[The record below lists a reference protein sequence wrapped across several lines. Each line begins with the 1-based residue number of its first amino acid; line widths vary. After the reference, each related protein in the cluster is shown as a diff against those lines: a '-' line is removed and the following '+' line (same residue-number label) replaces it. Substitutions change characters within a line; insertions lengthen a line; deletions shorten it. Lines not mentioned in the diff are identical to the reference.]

1 MKKGAIKMNYLE
13 KAEVWK
19 NYSQLDPALKKEL
32 EAMDDKALQEVFT
45 TDLEFGT
52 GGLRGILG
60 VGTNRMNIY
69 IVAKATLGF
78 GRYLAKFPN
87 AYKRGLAI
95 SHDNRHQ
102 SKEFARI
109 SAEVLATLGY
119 HVYLFE
125 DLRPTPELSFAVRH
139 FGCVGGIMIT
149 ASHNPKEYNGYKIYD
164 ESGCQLVPKDADQVI
179 AEIEKIDD
187 YFSIDH
193 SKNHQEIEY
202 IGRAVDEAYI
212 KEVKKIILRPNLKKD
227 FKLVYTPL
235 HGTGQ
240 VFAPE
245 VLKSV
250 GYDVYPLACQM
261 TNDPEFSGVK
271 TSNPENKEAYDEAIE
286 YAREIGAKIVLATDP
301 DADRLGIAVEHNGE
315 YILFTGN
322 QTASLV
328 LDYILKTRKELK
340 TLPEDGYVFT
350 TNVSSTLPVAI
361 AEKYGMK
368 VEITLTGFKFIG
380 EKAREMEGGKGTYV
394 FGFEECYG
402 CLISDC
408 VRDKDSIQAI
418 LMLCETAAY
427 YREKG
432 MDLVDAL
439 NAVYEEYGYYKEG
452 ITNIGLKGLE
462 GAAKIKRIMEFFR
475 VNDIALK
482 KFDILAKDDVRL
494 GIHTDMKTGAHSK
507 INLPSSNVIKY
518 YLNDNMWFVL
528 RPSGTEPKLK
538 VYYGVVGKNDAEAKE
553 KLEELTQEVLSI
565 VNLIK

>member
-1 MKKGAIKMNYLE
+1 MGYLE
-13 KAEVWK
+13 KVEKWK
-19 NYSQLDPALKKEL
+19 NFKNLDAKLKKEL
-32 EAMDDKALQEVFT
+32 DAMDDNALKEAFT
-45 TDLEFGT
+45 DDLEFGT

-60 VGTNRMNIY
+60 AGTNRMNIY
-69 IVAKATLGF
+69 VVMKATLGF
-78 GRYLAKFPN
+78 GRYLLKQSPVA
-87 AYKRGLAI
+87 AARGVAI

-102 SKEFARI
+102 SVEFARK
-109 SAEVLATLGY
+109 SAEVLSTLGFR
-119 HVYLFE
+119 VFLFE
-125 DLRPTPELSFAVRH
+125 ALRPTPELSYAVRN
-139 FGCVGGIMIT
+139 FKCIGGIMIT

-164 ESGCQLVPKDADQVI
+164 ETGCQLVPADADKVI

-187 YFSIDH
+187 YFTIDS
-193 SKNHQEIEY
+193 SKNHELIYY
-202 IGRAVDEAYI
+202 IGKDVDEKYI
-212 KEVKKIILRPNLKKD
+212 ADVKKIIMRPNLKKD

-240 VFAPE
+240 VFAPQ
-245 VLKSV
+245 VLQSV
-250 GYDVYPLACQM
+250 GYDVVPLPCQM
-261 TNDPEFSGVK
+261 TCDPDFSGVK

-286 YAREIGAKIVLATDP
+286 LAKQIGAKIVLATDP

-322 QTASLV
+322 QTAALV
-328 LDYILKTRKELK
+328 FDYICKTRKELG
-340 TLPEDGYVFT
+340 TLPKDGYMFT
-350 TNVSSTLPVAI
+350 TNVSSTLPIAI
-361 AEKYGMK
+361 AKKYGLK

-380 EKAREMEGGKGTYV
+380 EKAREMEQTGRGTYV
-394 FGFEECYG
+394 FGFEESYG
-402 CLISDC
+402 CLVSDC

-439 NAVYEEYGYYKEG
+439 NAIYKEYGYYLEG
-452 ITNIGLKGLE
+452 ITNIGLAGLE
-462 GAAKIKRIMEFFR
+462 GKAKIGRIMDYFR
-475 VNDIALK
+475 TTDIALK
-482 KFDILAKDDVRL
+482 DFKILAKDDVKL
-494 GIHTDMKTGAHSK
+494 SVHTEYGKDDDKKSK

-538 VYYGVVGKNDAEAKE
+538 VYYGVVGKSDVEAKS
-553 KLEELTQEVLSI
+553 KLETLKNEVMSI

>member
-1 MKKGAIKMNYLE
+1 MYMNYLE
-13 KAEVWK
+13 KAQIWK
-19 NYSQLDPALKKEL
+19 NYPNLDPALKAEL
-32 EAMDDKALQEVFT
+32 DAMDDKALQEAFT

-60 VGTNRMNIY
+60 VGTSRMNIY

-78 GRYLAKFPN
+78 GRYLAKGDN
-87 AYKRGLAI
+87 ALARGVAI
-95 SHDNRHQ
+95 AHDNRHQ
-102 SKEFARI
+102 SVEFSRMA
-109 SAEVLATLGY
+109 AEVLSTLGFK
-119 HVYLFE
+119 VYLFE
-125 DLRPTPELSFAVRH
+125 SLRPTPELSFAVRH
-139 FGCVGGIMIT
+139 FGCVGGIMVT

-164 ESGCQLVPKDADQVI
+164 DSGCQLVPAEADKVI
-179 AEIEKIDD
+179 EEINNIDD
-187 YFSIDH
+187 IFAIDH
-193 SKNHQEIEY
+193 SKNHENIVY
-202 IGRAVDEAYI
+202 IGKEVDDVYI
-212 KEVKKIILRPNLKKD
+212 EEVKKIVLRPNLNKD
-227 FKLVYTPL
+227 MKFVYTPL

-240 VFAPE
+240 VFAAD
-245 VLKSV
+245 VLKQV

-261 TNDPEFSGVK
+261 TNDPDFSGVK
-271 TSNPENKEAYDEAIE
+271 SSNPENKEAYDEAIE
-286 YAREIGAKIVLATDP
+286 YAKEIGASIVLATDP
-301 DADRLGIAVEHNGE
+301 DADRLGIGVEHNGE
-315 YILFTGN
+315 YVLFNGN

-328 LDYILKTRKELK
+328 LDYILKTRKELG

-380 EKAREMEGGKGTYV
+380 EKAREMEQGKGTYV
-394 FGFEECYG
+394 FGFEESYG

-427 YREKG
+427 YKEKG

-452 ITNIGLKGLE
+452 ITNINLKGLE
-462 GAAKIKRIMEFFR
+462 GAAKIKRIMEYFR
-475 VNDIALK
+475 TTDIALDS
-482 KFDILAKDDVRL
+482 FDILSKDDVKL
-494 GIHTDMKTGAHSK
+494 SVHTDFATGEKTT

-518 YLNDNMWFVL
+518 YLNDNMWFVM

-538 VYYGVVGKNDAEAKE
+538 VYYGVVGNSHEQADAKLELLAKE
-553 KLEELTQEVLSI
+553 VLAI
-565 VNLIK
+565 VNNIE

>member
-1 MKKGAIKMNYLE
+1 MNYLE
-13 KAEVWK
+13 KAELWK
-19 NYSQLDPALKKEL
+19 NNKNLESNLRKEL
-32 EAMDDKALQEVFT
+32 EAMDDAQLQEAFT
-45 TDLEFGT
+45 NDLEFGT

-60 VGTNRMNIY
+60 AGTNRMNIY

-78 GRYLAKFPN
+78 GRYLLKQSPVACAK
-87 AYKRGLAI
+87 GVAI

-109 SAEVLATLGY
+109 SAEVLSSLGFR
-119 HVYLFE
+119 VFLFE
-125 DLRPTPELSFAVRH
+125 DLRPTPELSFAVRYFH
-139 FGCVGGIMIT
+139 CIGGIMVT

-164 ESGCQLVPKDADQVI
+164 ETGCQLVPKAADKVI
-179 AEIEKIDD
+179 EEINKIDD
-187 YFSIDH
+187 YFNIET
-193 SKNHQEIEY
+193 SKNHELIQY
-202 IGRAVDEAYI
+202 ICKSVDEAYI
-212 KEVKKIILRPNLKKD
+212 KEVKKIILRPNLNKN

-261 TNDPEFSGVK
+261 TNDPDFSGVK

-286 YAREIGAKIVLATDP
+286 YAKQIGANIVLATDP
-301 DADRLGIAVEHNGE
+301 DADRLGIAVLHNGE
-315 YILFTGN
+315 YVLFTGN
-322 QTASLV
+322 QTAALI
-328 LDYILKTRKELK
+328 LDYILKTRKELN
-340 TLPEDGYVFT
+340 TLPKDGYVFT
-350 TNVSSTLPVAI
+350 TNVSSTLPIAI
-361 AEKYGMK
+361 AKKYNMN

-380 EKAREMEGGKGTYV
+380 EKAHEMEAGKGTYV
-394 FGFEECYG
+394 FGFEESYG

-427 YREKG
+427 YNEKG
-432 MDLVDAL
+432 MDLIDAL
-439 NAVYEEYGYYKEG
+439 NEIYKEYGYYKEG
-452 ITNIGLKGLE
+452 ITNISLQGLE
-462 GAAKIKRIMEFFR
+462 GAKKIQRIMDFFR
-475 VNDIALK
+475 TTEIALK
-482 KFDILAKDDVRL
+482 GFKILAKDDVKL
-494 GIHTDMKTGAHSK
+494 GIKHDYVTDKSSK

-538 VYYGVVGKNDAEAKE
+538 VYYGVKGTSLEDAQNR
-553 KLEELTQEVLSI
+553 LDELSKEVLSI
-565 VNLIK
+565 VNMIK

>member
-1 MKKGAIKMNYLE
+1 MNYLE
-13 KAEVWK
+13 KVELWK
-19 NYSQLDPALKKEL
+19 NNPNLEPSLRKEL
-32 EAMDDKALQEVFT
+32 EAMNDKELEDAFAV
-45 TDLEFGT
+45 DLEFGT
-52 GGLRGILG
+52 GGLRGVLG
-60 VGTNRMNIY
+60 AGTNRMNIY

-78 GRYLAKFPN
+78 GRYLLKQSDVAG
-87 AYKRGLAI
+87 ARGVAI

-102 SKEFARI
+102 SKEFARM
-109 SAEVLATLGY
+109 SAEVLTSLGFR
-119 HVYLFE
+119 VFLFE

-139 FGCVGGIMIT
+139 FHCIGGIMIT

-164 ESGCQLVPKDADQVI
+164 ETGCQLVPKEADKVI
-179 AEIEKIDD
+179 AEINEIQD
-187 YFSIDH
+187 YFNIET
-193 SKNHQEIEY
+193 SKNHELIQY
-202 IGRAVDEAYI
+202 IGKDVDEVYI
-212 KEVKKIILRPNLKKD
+212 REVKKIILRPDLKKD

-240 VFAPE
+240 VFAPQ
-245 VLKSV
+245 VLQSV
-250 GYDVYPLACQM
+250 GYDVVPLPCQM
-261 TNDPEFSGVK
+261 TNDPDFSGVK
-271 TSNPENKEAYDEAIE
+271 TSNPENKEAYDEAI
-286 YAREIGAKIVLATDP
+286 ALAKALGAKIVLATDP

-315 YILFTGN
+315 YVLFTGN
-322 QTASLV
+322 QTAALV
-328 LDYILKTRKELK
+328 LDYILKTRKEFG

-350 TNVSSTLPVAI
+350 TNVSSTLPIAI
-361 AEKYGMK
+361 AQKYGMK

-380 EKAREMEGGKGTYV
+380 EKAREMEAGKGTYV
-394 FGFEECYG
+394 FGFEESYG

-439 NAVYEEYGYYKEG
+439 NAIYGEYGYYKEG

-475 VNDIALK
+475 TTDIALK
-482 KFDILAKDDVRL
+482 GFKILAKDDVKL
-494 GIHTDMKTGAHSK
+494 GIKTDYLTGDSSK

-538 VYYGVVGKNDAEAKE
+538 VYYGVKGESSADADK
-553 KLEELTQEVLSI
+553 KLSELSKEVLAI
-565 VNLIK
+565 VDLIK

>member
-1 MKKGAIKMNYLE
+1 MNYLE
-13 KAEVWK
+13 KVELWK
-19 NYSQLDPALKKEL
+19 NNPNLNAELRAEIEASTEKEL
-32 EAMDDKALQEVFT
+32 EEAFAV
-45 TDLEFGT
+45 DLEFGT

-60 VGTNRMNIY
+60 AGTNRMNIY

-78 GRYLAKFPN
+78 GRYLLKQSEVAG
-87 AYKRGLAI
+87 ARGVAI
-95 SHDNRHQ
+95 AHDNRHK

-109 SAEVLATLGY
+109 SAEVLTSLGFR
-119 HVYLFE
+119 VFLFE
-125 DLRPTPELSFAVRH
+125 ELRPTPELSFAVRH
-139 FGCVGGIMIT
+139 FKCIGGIMIT

-164 ESGCQLVPKDADQVI
+164 ETGCQLVPAEADKVI
-179 AEIEKIDD
+179 EEINQIED
-187 YFSIDH
+187 YFNIET
-193 SKNHQEIEY
+193 SKNHELIKY
-202 IGRAVDEAYI
+202 IGKEVDEVYI
-212 KEVKKIILRPNLKKD
+212 EEVKKIILRPNLKKD

-240 VFAPE
+240 VFAPQ
-245 VLKSV
+245 VLQSV
-250 GYDVYPLACQM
+250 GYDVVPLACQM
-261 TNDPEFSGVK
+261 TNDPDFSGVK
-271 TSNPENKEAYDEAIE
+271 SSNPENAEAYDEAIDL
-286 YAREIGAKIVLATDP
+286 AREIGAKIVLATDP

-315 YILFTGN
+315 YVLFTGN
-322 QTASLV
+322 QTAALV
-328 LDYILKTRKELK
+328 LDYILKTRKELN
-340 TLPEDGYVFT
+340 TLPSDGYVFT
-350 TNVSSTLPVAI
+350 TNVSSTLPSAI

-380 EKAREMEGGKGTYV
+380 EKAREMEKGKGTYV
-394 FGFEECYG
+394 FGFEESYG

-439 NAVYEEYGYYKEG
+439 EEIYKEYGYYKEG
-452 ITNIGLKGLE
+452 ITNISLKGLE

-475 VNDIALK
+475 STDIALK
-482 KFDILAKDDVRL
+482 GFKLLAKDDVKL
-494 GIHTDMKTGAHSK
+494 GIKTNLVTDEVSK

-538 VYYGVVGKNDAEAKE
+538 VYYGVNGTNHADADS
-553 KLEELTQEVLSI
+553 KLEALSKEVLAI
-565 VNLIK
+565 VDLIK

>member
-1 MKKGAIKMNYLE
+1 MNYLE
-13 KAEVWK
+13 KANLWK
-19 NYSQLDPALKKEL
+19 NNPNLDSALKKEL
-32 EAMDDKALQEVFT
+32 NAMDDKALQEAFT

-60 VGTNRMNIY
+60 AGTNRMNIY
-69 IVAKATLGF
+69 IVSKATLGF
-78 GRYLAKFPN
+78 GRYLSKFKE
-87 AYKRGLAI
+87 AFKRGVAI
-95 SHDNRHQ
+95 AHDNRHQ

-109 SAEVLATLGY
+109 SAEVLTTLGF

-125 DLRPTPELSFAVRH
+125 ELRPTPELSYAVRH

-164 ESGCQLVPKDADQVI
+164 GSGCQLVPKEADQVI
-179 AEIEKIDD
+179 AEINKIED
-187 YFSIDH
+187 YFAIDH
-193 SKNHQEIEY
+193 SKNHDNIEY
-202 IGRAVDEAYI
+202 IGREVDEVYMN
-212 KEVKKIILRPNLKKD
+212 EVKKIVLRPNLDKD

-261 TNDPEFSGVK
+261 TNDPDFSGVK
-271 TSNPENKEAYDEAIE
+271 TSNPENKEAYDEAIA
-286 YAREIGAKIVLATDP
+286 YAKEIGAKIVLATDP
-301 DADRLGIAVEHNGE
+301 DADRLGIAVEHQGE

-328 LDYILKTRKELK
+328 LDYILKTRKELNI
-340 TLPEDGYVFT
+340 LPKDGYVFT
-350 TNVSSTLPVAI
+350 TNVSSTLPIAI
-361 AEKYGMK
+361 AEKYGMQ

-380 EKAREMEGGKGTYV
+380 EKAREMESGKGTYV
-394 FGFEECYG
+394 FGFEESYG
-402 CLISDC
+402 CLVSDF

-432 MDLVDAL
+432 MDLVEAL
-439 NAVYEEYGYYKEG
+439 QAIYEEYGYYKEG
-452 ITNIGLKGLE
+452 ITNISLQGLA
-462 GAAKIKRIMEFFR
+462 GAAKIQRIMDYFR
-475 VNDIALK
+475 TKEITLK
-482 KFDILAKDDVRL
+482 NFEILLKDDIKLSVKKDYKKNTTEN
-494 GIHTDMKTGAHSK
+494 IC
-507 INLPSSNVIKY
+507 LPKSNVIKY

-528 RPSGTEPKLK
+528 RPSGTAPKLK
-538 VYYGVVGKNDAEAKE
+538 VYYGVVGKTEEEAKA
-553 KLEELTQEVLSI
+553 KLQELTDEVLAI
-565 VNLIK
+565 VHTID

>member
-1 MKKGAIKMNYLE
+1 MNYLE
-13 KAEVWK
+13 KAELWK
-19 NYSQLDPALKKEL
+19 NNKNLESNLRKEL
-32 EAMDDKALQEVFT
+32 EAMDDAQLQEAFT
-45 TDLEFGT
+45 NDLEFGT

-60 VGTNRMNIY
+60 AGTNRMNIY

-78 GRYLAKFPN
+78 GRYLLKQSPVACAK
-87 AYKRGLAI
+87 GVAI

-109 SAEVLATLGY
+109 SAEVLSSLGFR
-119 HVYLFE
+119 VFLFE
-125 DLRPTPELSFAVRH
+125 DLRPTPELSFAVRYFH
-139 FGCVGGIMIT
+139 CIGGIMIT

-164 ESGCQLVPKDADQVI
+164 DTGCQLVPKAADKVI
-179 AEIEKIDD
+179 EEINKIDD
-187 YFSIDH
+187 YFNIET
-193 SKNHQEIEY
+193 SKNHELIQY
-202 IGRAVDEAYI
+202 IGKSVDEAYI
-212 KEVKKIILRPNLKKD
+212 KEVKKIILRPNLNKN

-261 TNDPEFSGVK
+261 TNDPDFSGVK

-286 YAREIGAKIVLATDP
+286 YAKQIGANIVLATDP
-301 DADRLGIAVEHNGE
+301 DADRLGIAVLHNGE
-315 YILFTGN
+315 YVLFTGN
-322 QTASLV
+322 QTAALI
-328 LDYILKTRKELK
+328 LDYILKTRKELN
-340 TLPEDGYVFT
+340 TLPKDGYVFT
-350 TNVSSTLPVAI
+350 TNVSSTLPIAI
-361 AEKYGMK
+361 AKKYNMN

-380 EKAREMEGGKGTYV
+380 EKAHEMEAGKGTYV
-394 FGFEECYG
+394 FGFEESYG

-427 YREKG
+427 YNEKG

-439 NAVYEEYGYYKEG
+439 NEIYKEYGYYKEG
-452 ITNIGLKGLE
+452 ITNISLQGLE
-462 GAAKIKRIMEFFR
+462 GAKKIQRIMDFFR
-475 VNDIALK
+475 TTEIALK
-482 KFDILAKDDVRL
+482 GFKILAKDDVKL
-494 GIHTDMKTGAHSK
+494 GIKHDYVTDKSSK

-538 VYYGVVGKNDAEAKE
+538 VYYGVKGTSLEDAQNR
-553 KLEELTQEVLSI
+553 LDELSKEVLSI
-565 VNLIK
+565 VNMIK

>member
-1 MKKGAIKMNYLE
+1 MNYLD
-13 KAEVWK
+13 KANLWK
-19 NYSQLDPALKKEL
+19 NNPNLEANLRKEL
-32 EAMDDKALQEVFT
+32 EAMSDKELEEAFAI
-45 TDLEFGT
+45 DLEFGT

-60 VGTNRMNIY
+60 AGTNRMNIY

-78 GRYLAKFPN
+78 GRYLLSQSEVAGAK
-87 AYKRGLAI
+87 GVAI
-95 SHDNRHQ
+95 AHDNRHQ

-109 SAEVLATLGY
+109 SAEVLASLGFR
-119 HVYLFE
+119 VFLFE
-125 DLRPTPELSFAVRH
+125 ELRPTPELSFAVRH
-139 FGCVGGIMIT
+139 FKCIGGIMIT

-164 ESGCQLVPKDADQVI
+164 ETGCQLVPKDADKVI
-179 AEIEKIDD
+179 AEINKIDD
-187 YFSIDH
+187 YFNIET
-193 SKNHQEIEY
+193 SKNHELIHY
-202 IGRAVDEAYI
+202 IGKEVDEVYI
-212 KEVKKIILRPNLKKD
+212 NEIKKIILRPNLKKD

-240 VFAPE
+240 VFAPQ
-245 VLKSV
+245 VLQSV
-250 GYDVYPLACQM
+250 GYDVAPLACQM
-261 TNDPEFSGVK
+261 TNDPDFSGVK

-286 YAREIGAKIVLATDP
+286 YAKEIGAKIVLATDP

-315 YILFTGN
+315 YVLFTGN
-322 QTASLV
+322 QTAALV
-328 LDYILKTRKELK
+328 LDYILKTRKELN

-350 TNVSSTLPVAI
+350 TNVSSTLPSAI

-380 EKAREMEGGKGTYV
+380 EKAREMEKGKGTYV
-394 FGFEECYG
+394 FGFEESYG

-462 GAAKIKRIMEFFR
+462 GAAKIQRIMNFFR
-475 VNDIALK
+475 STDISLK
-482 KFDILAKDDVRL
+482 NFKILAKDDVKL
-494 GIHTDMKTGAHSK
+494 GFKTDYVADTTSK
-507 INLPSSNVIKY
+507 IDLPSSNVIKY

-538 VYYGVVGKNDAEAKE
+538 VYYGVNGKDHADADS
-553 KLEELTQEVLSI
+553 KLETLTKEVLSI
-565 VNLIK
+565 VELIK

>member
-1 MKKGAIKMNYLE
+1 MNYLE

-19 NYSQLDPALKKEL
+19 KNPNLDAALKKEL
-32 EAMDDKALQEVFT
+32 DAMDDHALQEAFT

-60 VGTNRMNIY
+60 AGTNRMNIY
-69 IVAKATLGF
+69 IVSKATLGF

-87 AYKRGLAI
+87 ALDRGVAI

-109 SAEVLATLGY
+109 SAEVLATLGF

-179 AEIEKIDD
+179 NEINQIDD

-193 SKNHQEIEY
+193 SKNHDRIEY
-202 IGRAVDEAYI
+202 IGKAVDEAYI
-212 KEVKKIILRPNLKKD
+212 KEVKKIVLRPNLNKE

-240 VFAPE
+240 VFAPD

-261 TNDPEFSGVK
+261 TNDPDFSGVK

-286 YAREIGAKIVLATDP
+286 YAKEIGAKIVLATDP

-315 YILFTGN
+315 YVLFTGN

-328 LDYILKTRKELK
+328 LDYILKTRKELG

-350 TNVSSTLPVAI
+350 TNVSSTLPIAI

-380 EKAREMEGGKGTYV
+380 EKAREMEAGKGTYV
-394 FGFEECYG
+394 FGFEESYG
-402 CLISDC
+402 CLVSDC

-475 VNDIALK
+475 INDIALK
-482 KFDILAKDDVRL
+482 NFNILAKDDVKL
-494 GIHTDMKTGAHSK
+494 GIHTDYVAKKSSK

-538 VYYGVVGKNDAEAKE
+538 VYYGVVGQSLKE
-553 KLEELTQEVLSI
+553 SEQKLELLTKEVLAI
-565 VNLIK
+565 VDLIK

>member
-1 MKKGAIKMNYLE
+1 MNYLE
-13 KAEVWK
+13 KADAWK
-19 NYSQLDPALKKEL
+19 KNPNLDPALKKEL
-32 EAMDDKALQEVFT
+32 EMMDDKALQEAFT

-60 VGTNRMNIY
+60 AGTNRMNIY
-69 IVAKATLGF
+69 IVSKATLGF
-78 GRYLAKFPN
+78 GRYLLHFPN
-87 AYKRGLAI
+87 ALKRGLAI

-109 SAEVLATLGY
+109 SAEVLSTLGY

-164 ESGCQLVPKDADQVI
+164 ESGCQLIPSEADKVI
-179 AEIEKIDD
+179 AEINQIDD

-193 SKNHQEIEY
+193 SLNHDRIEY
-202 IGRAVDEAYI
+202 IGREVDEAYI

-261 TNDPEFSGVK
+261 TNDPDFSGVK
-271 TSNPENKEAYDEAIE
+271 TSNPENKEAYDEAIA
-286 YAREIGAKIVLATDP
+286 YAKEIGAPIVLATDP
-301 DADRLGIAVEHNGE
+301 DADRLGIAVEHHGE
-315 YILFTGN
+315 YVLFTGN

-328 LDYILKTRKELK
+328 LDYILKTRKELH

-380 EKAREMEGGKGTYV
+380 EKAREMESGKGTYV
-394 FGFEECYG
+394 FGFEESYG
-402 CLISDC
+402 CLVSDF

-427 YREKG
+427 YREKN

-439 NAVYEEYGYYKEG
+439 NAIYEEYGYYKEG
-452 ITNIGLKGLE
+452 ITNIGLQGLE

-482 KFDILAKDDVRL
+482 KFNILAKDDVKL
-494 GIHTDMKTGAHSK
+494 GIHTDYRTDKKSK
-507 INLPSSNVIKY
+507 INLPTSNVIKY

-538 VYYGVVGKNDAEAKE
+538 VYYGVVGKTDADATS
-553 KLEELTQEVLSI
+553 KLNELTKEVLDI
-565 VNLIK
+565 VQLIK

>member
-1 MKKGAIKMNYLE
+1 
-13 KAEVWK
+13 EVWK
-19 NYSQLDPALKKEL
+19 KNPNLDAALKKEL
-32 EAMDDKALQEVFT
+32 DAMDDHALQEAFT

-60 VGTNRMNIY
+60 AGTNRMNIY
-69 IVAKATLGF
+69 IVSKATLGF

-87 AYKRGLAI
+87 ALDRGVAI

-109 SAEVLATLGY
+109 SAEVLATLGF

-179 AEIEKIDD
+179 NEINQIDD

-193 SKNHQEIEY
+193 SKNHDRIEY
-202 IGRAVDEAYI
+202 IGKAVDEAYI
-212 KEVKKIILRPNLKKD
+212 KEVKKIVLRPNLNKE

-240 VFAPE
+240 VFAPD

-261 TNDPEFSGVK
+261 TNDPDFSGVK

-286 YAREIGAKIVLATDP
+286 YAKEIGAKIVLATDP

-315 YILFTGN
+315 YVLFTGN

-328 LDYILKTRKELK
+328 LDYILKTRKELG

-350 TNVSSTLPVAI
+350 TNVSSTLPIAI

-380 EKAREMEGGKGTYV
+380 EKAREMEAGKGTYV
-394 FGFEECYG
+394 FGFEESYG
-402 CLISDC
+402 CLVSDC

-475 VNDIALK
+475 INDIALK
-482 KFDILAKDDVRL
+482 NFNILAKDDVKL
-494 GIHTDMKTGAHSK
+494 GIHTDYVAKKSSK

-538 VYYGVVGKNDAEAKE
+538 VYYGVVGQSLKE
-553 KLEELTQEVLSI
+553 SEQKLELLTKEVLAI
-565 VNLIK
+565 VDLIK

>member
-1 MKKGAIKMNYLE
+1 MNYLE

-19 NYSQLDPALKKEL
+19 KNKNLDPSLRKEL
-32 EAMDDKALQEVFT
+32 EEMDDKALQEAFT

-60 VGTNRMNIY
+60 AGTNRMNIY
-69 IVAKATLGF
+69 IVSKATLGF
-78 GRYLAKFPN
+78 GRYLSQFKKAF
-87 AYKRGLAI
+87 KRGVAI

-109 SAEVLATLGY
+109 SAEVLSTLGFK
-119 HVYLFE
+119 VYLFE
-125 DLRPTPELSFAVRH
+125 DLRPTPELSYAVRY

-179 AEIEKIDD
+179 AEINKIED

-193 SKNHQEIEY
+193 SKHHNKIKY
-202 IGRAVDEAYI
+202 IGSKVDAAYI
-212 KEVKKIILRPNLKKD
+212 KEVKKIILRPNLKKN

-240 VFAPE
+240 VFAAD

-261 TNDPEFSGVK
+261 TNDPDFSGVK
-271 TSNPENKEAYDEAIE
+271 TSNPENKEAYDEAIA
-286 YAREIGAKIVLATDP
+286 YAKEIGAPIVLATDP

-315 YILFTGN
+315 YVLFTGN

-328 LDYILKTRKELK
+328 LDYILRTRKELN
-340 TLPEDGYVFT
+340 TLPKDGYVFT

-361 AEKYGMK
+361 AQRYGMK

-380 EKAREMEGGKGTYV
+380 EKAREMENGKGTYV
-394 FGFEECYG
+394 FGFEESYG
-402 CLISDC
+402 CLVSDC

-427 YREKG
+427 YYEKN

-439 NAVYEEYGYYKEG
+439 NAIYEEYGYYKEG

-462 GAAKIKRIMEFFR
+462 GAAKIKRIMEYFR
-475 VNDIALK
+475 TTEIALK
-482 KFDILAKDDVRL
+482 NFKILAKDDVKL
-494 GIHTDMKTGAHSK
+494 GVHTDLVSGETST
-507 INLPSSNVIKY
+507 IYLPSSNVIKY

-538 VYYGVVGKNDAEAKE
+538 VYYGVVGNDHESANA
-553 KLEELTQEVLSI
+553 KLEELTKEVMAI
-565 VNLIK
+565 VEKVE

>member
-1 MKKGAIKMNYLE
+1 MCMNYLE

-19 NYSQLDPALKKEL
+19 KNKNLDPSLRKEL
-32 EAMDDKALQEVFT
+32 EEMDDKALQEAFT

-69 IVAKATLGF
+69 IVSKATLGF
-78 GRYLAKFPN
+78 GRYLSQFKKAF
-87 AYKRGLAI
+87 KRGVAI

-109 SAEVLATLGY
+109 SAEVLSTLGFK
-119 HVYLFE
+119 VYLFE
-125 DLRPTPELSFAVRH
+125 DLRPTPELSYAVRY

-179 AEIEKIDD
+179 AEINKIED

-193 SKNHQEIEY
+193 SKHHNKIKY
-202 IGRAVDEAYI
+202 IGSKVDAAYI
-212 KEVKKIILRPNLKKD
+212 KEVKKIILRPNLKKN

-240 VFAPE
+240 VFAAD

-261 TNDPEFSGVK
+261 TNDPDFSGVK
-271 TSNPENKEAYDEAIE
+271 TSNPENKEAYDEAIA
-286 YAREIGAKIVLATDP
+286 YAKEIGAPIVLATDP

-315 YILFTGN
+315 YVLFTGN

-328 LDYILKTRKELK
+328 LDYILRTRKELN
-340 TLPEDGYVFT
+340 TLPKDGYVFT

-361 AEKYGMK
+361 AQRYGMK

-380 EKAREMEGGKGTYV
+380 EKAREMENGKGTYV
-394 FGFEECYG
+394 FGFEESYG
-402 CLISDC
+402 CLVSDC

-427 YREKG
+427 YYEKN
-432 MDLVDAL
+432 MDLVEAL
-439 NAVYEEYGYYKEG
+439 NEIYEEYGYYKEG

-462 GAAKIKRIMEFFR
+462 GAAKIKRIMEYFR
-475 VNDIALK
+475 TTEIALK
-482 KFDILAKDDVRL
+482 NFKILAKDDVKL
-494 GIHTDMKTGAHSK
+494 SVHTDLVSGETSPIH
-507 INLPSSNVIKY
+507 LPSSNVIKY

-538 VYYGVVGKNDAEAKE
+538 VYYGVVGNDHESANA
-553 KLEELTQEVLSI
+553 KLEELTKEVMAI
-565 VNLIK
+565 VEKVE